1 MSLLLQLPWP
11 TLPPSWPAWNDSEIN
26 QTHISW
32 WWWWEGR
39 DISKQGVLVALHSA
53 ATSLV
58 SSPQFEMLEWCWP
71 PLATPFS
78 TWKWWGFNDFH
89 HSDDFDDDGMGG
101 VAISKSV
108 KILSLPGGEGAD
120 FLVDLILYRESNLKW
135 QWTPKSDHKFNHSW
149 QCQDFHGFWLINND
163 EKINSDESI
172 WHFVHWYLFC
182 TPQDQQWKWGSKYEL
197 DLPKKISWEK
207 LN

>member
-26 QTHISW
+26 QTHMSW
-32 WWWWEGR
+32 WWWEDY
-39 DISKQGVLVALHSA
+39 DISKQGVLVSHLFGQFTTIWDVGVVLAPLGHTVLHLKMVGLM
-53 ATSLV
+53 TLIILMMTL
-58 SSPQFEMLEWCWP
+58 MLTVWEGWQYQNP
-71 PLATPFS
+71 
-78 TWKWWGFNDFH
+78 WKSCH
-89 HSDDFDDDGMGG
+89 CQ
-101 VAISKSV
+101 
-108 KILSLPGGEGAD
+108 GGEGAD